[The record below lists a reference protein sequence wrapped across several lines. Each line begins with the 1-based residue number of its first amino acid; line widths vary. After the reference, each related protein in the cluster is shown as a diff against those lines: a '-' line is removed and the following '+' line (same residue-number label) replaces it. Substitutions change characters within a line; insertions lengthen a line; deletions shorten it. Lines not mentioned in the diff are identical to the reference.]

1 MARRNF
7 QNRKPYRYRPPQHRR
22 SKAAKARVSATRIL
36 ITAALVGTFG
46 GLVYS
51 MASKGSDSGEAMA
64 VAALAP
70 SSGEGG
76 SAGDMSCGS
85 IVVVDGDTFRC
96 DGKRIRLQ
104 GVDAPELEGHCRSG
118 RQCTPGD
125 PVASTDNLKSLM
137 SRGATRC
144 RQTDTDRYGR
154 IVARCMSGGA
164 DLSCE
169 QVRSGHAVLRYAPIR
184 C

>member
-7 QNRKPYRYRPPQHRR
+7 QNRKPYRYRPLQHRR
-22 SKAAKARVSATRIL
+22 SKVAKNRVSPTQIL

-51 MASKGSDSGEAMA
+51 MASNGGDRGEPMA

-70 SSGEGG
+70 SPGEAA
-76 SAGDMSCGS
+76 SDISCS
-85 IVVVDGDTFRC
+85 RIIVVDGDTFRC

-104 GVDAPELEGHCRSG
+104 GIDAPELDGHCRPG

-125 PVASTDNLKSLM
+125 PVASTDNLKGLM
-137 SRGATRC
+137 ARGTNRC
-144 RQTDTDRYGR
+144 NQTDTDRYGR
-154 IVARCMSGGA
+154 IVARCTSGGA

-169 QVRSGHAVLRYAPIR
+169 QVRSGHAVLRYAPIS

>member
-1 MARRNF
+1 MARRNY
-7 QNRKPYRYRPPQHRR
+7 RKPYRYRPPQHRHLKR
-22 SKAAKARVSATRIL
+22 GKTRVSVTQIL

-51 MASKGSDSGEAMA
+51 MASTGGDSGEPMA

-70 SSGEGG
+70 S
-76 SAGDMSCGS
+76 AGDGASVGGISCGS

-104 GVDAPELEGHCRSG
+104 GIDAPELDGHCWPG

-125 PVASTDNLKSLM
+125 PVASTDNLRSLV
-137 SRGATRC
+137 SRGSIRC
-144 RQTDTDRYGR
+144 SQTDTDGYGR
-154 IVARCMSGGA
+154 IVARCTSGGA

-169 QVRSGHAVLRYAPIR
+169 QVRSGHAVLRYAPIS

>member
-7 QNRKPYRYRPPQHRR
+7 QNRKPYRYRPPKFRR
-22 SKAAKARVSATRIL
+22 SKAAKNRVSATQIL

-51 MASKGSDSGEAMA
+51 MASKGGDSGEPMA

-70 SSGEGG
+70 SPGEAA
-76 SAGDMSCGS
+76 SDIACSS

-104 GVDAPELEGHCRSG
+104 GIDAPELDGHCRPG

-125 PVASTDNLKSLM
+125 PVASSDNLKGLM
-137 SRGATRC
+137 ASGTTRC
-144 RQTDTDRYGR
+144 IQTDTDRYGR
-154 IVARCMSGGA
+154 IVARCTSGEA

-169 QVRSGHAVLRYAPIR
+169 QVRSGHAVLRYAPIS